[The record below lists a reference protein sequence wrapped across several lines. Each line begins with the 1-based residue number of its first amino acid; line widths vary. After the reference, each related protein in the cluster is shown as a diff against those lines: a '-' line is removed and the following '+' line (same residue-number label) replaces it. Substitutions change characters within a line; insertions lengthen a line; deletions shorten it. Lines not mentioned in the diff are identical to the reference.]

1 VLINVLNLCILKL
14 TTYKSIVM
22 EAVGEYQQELFNYL
36 SDLGIIA
43 LQSEMQEIERI
54 VLKRMYSEEEVI
66 DFNLKYLQQL
76 GKQMSNDGKFMNF
89 KEWFNKYKKQ

>member
-1 VLINVLNLCILKL
+1 
-14 TTYKSIVM
+14 M

-54 VLKRMYSEEEVI
+54 VLKRMYSEEEVLDIFFNFFCHQI
-66 DFNLKYLQQL
+66 DEDVKNKLSFQQFI
-76 GKQMSNDGKFMNF
+76 KQF
-89 KEWFNKYKKQ
+89 KKQ

>member
-1 VLINVLNLCILKL
+1 
-14 TTYKSIVM
+14 M

-54 VLKRMYSEEEVI
+54 VLKRMYSEEEVFHI
-66 DFNLKYLQQL
+66 LREHTVI
-76 GKQMSNDGKFMNF
+76 MF
-89 KEWFNKYKKQ
+89 KGTKLTLTEWFEQFKNQ

>member
-1 VLINVLNLCILKL
+1 
-14 TTYKSIVM
+14 M

-54 VLKRMYSEEEVI
+54 VLKRMYSEEDLKRAFQVG
-66 DFNLKYLQQL
+66 FNVGYNDEQSPSYLT
-76 GKQMSNDGKFMNF
+76 FE
-89 KEWFNKYKKQ
+89 EWFNKYKKQ

>member
-1 VLINVLNLCILKL
+1 
-14 TTYKSIVM
+14 M

-54 VLKRMYSEEEVI
+54 VLKRMYSEEEVFHI
-66 DFNLKYLQQL
+66 LHNYRNHFELFKNIEVLPIPFFQWFQQ
-76 GKQMSNDGKFMNF
+76 F
-89 KEWFNKYKKQ
+89 KKQ